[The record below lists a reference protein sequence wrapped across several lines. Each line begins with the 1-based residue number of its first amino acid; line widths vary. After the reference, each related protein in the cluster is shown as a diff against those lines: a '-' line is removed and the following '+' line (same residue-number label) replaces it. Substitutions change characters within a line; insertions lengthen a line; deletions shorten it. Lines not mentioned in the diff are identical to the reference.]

1 MLESTMSQSYAP
13 VEGDEETMAFVPEG
27 QTYTAYN
34 PVVNNTQNSNFA
46 AAAQPMNS
54 TTNMALQGVHRNSSV
69 APTTSAG
76 ASGIEIVT
84 AVPIPNTIRPPK
96 LAKQIHPSVQNVKKM
111 SIFLVGTLMAY
122 ICYYDAQFFV
132 AGDYHKTVIT
142 AAIVFWSLAALALV
156 VGTVLGV
163 MRGEWRMLAPGI
175 ILSYGASYIMRLFF

>member
-1 MLESTMSQSYAP
+1 
-13 VEGDEETMAFVPEG
+13 MAFVPEG